1 MEYNIDNM
9 QFSIIQCLKF
19 LCGGDRCYAYKIDLV
34 VLLSSNKAY
43 MIARR
48 AIMKRYLTNHDKIMF
63 DMQ

>member
-1 MEYNIDNM
+1 M
-9 QFSIIQCLKF
+9 FKVF
-19 LCGGDRCYAYKIDLV
+19 VRGDRCYAYKIDLV

-48 AIMKRYLTNHDKIMF
+48 AIMKIYLTNHDKIMF